1 MIGKR
6 QGETDRD
13 RKAEGEIERERG
25 RARAKERERMKGA
38 MERDNVEFLASV
50 LLAYI
55 YDHIKL
61 LTLTLHVKHRQEPLL
76 SPCQT

>member
-25 RARAKERERMKGA
+25 RERQR
-38 MERDNVEFLASV
+38 ERDNIVQSCVYWFTQMPTTAKIDYNTEGV
-50 LLAYI
+50 
-55 YDHIKL
+55 D
-61 LTLTLHVKHRQEPLL
+61 
-76 SPCQT
+76 